1 MLHFIGPT
9 LSEIAMLGVNFL
21 LARNEKV
28 PCLALYNQTLH
39 DSWCKEANITLFR
52 VAC

>member
-1 MLHFIGPT
+1 MLHCIVPN

-39 DSWCKEANITLFR
+39 DSKCKEANITLFI
-52 VAC
+52 VAS